1 MSQILDNK
9 LGLIWVRYWTN
20 RLLHVPRI
28 QSYYDSLLGGE
39 KKESIQ
45 LSYKPYWIFNF
56 FFFSIIFFLRVF
68 CSIMYPYVHLKDK
81 PNPKSSVWQCNQFQT
96 SQRVAV
102 IPRSKSLFRCAHCI
116 QKWPFY
122 NRMMESKI
130 LTFGILWKIH
140 VSLLILKSLH

>member
-28 QSYYDSLLGGE
+28 QSYYDSLLGG
-39 KKESIQ
+39 KKRVYTVVLQ
-45 LSYKPYWIFNF
+45 TLLNFQF
-56 FFFSIIFFLRVF
+56 FFFNFFFLRVF

-122 NRMMESKI
+122 NHMTESKI

-140 VSLLILKSLH
+140 VSLLILKNLH